1 MFRAADSAVSG
12 LRQHQIFLDVT
23 GNNVA
28 NVNTDGYK
36 VNRAMFEDTLSQVA
50 RGGGITSPPQ
60 PNGAINPAMLG
71 LGVSTRAIYGEFHQG
86 AFLTTNKPTD
96 LAIGGSGYF
105 VLQGNGGERTYTR
118 NGNFTLDAQG
128 VLRAGNGKAVLG
140 VDNRPIRI
148 PDATQTQ
155 ANFSFGPSGQIA
167 VRAADGTQRT
177 LGAIQIARF
186 ANDAGLFR
194 TGDTEFRATEQSGA
208 PIAGTGGTGGR
219 GSVYAGVVEA
229 SNVDLGRELSNLILA
244 QRGYAASSKVLRTMD
259 ELADS
264 VNQIRR

>member
-12 LRQHQIFLDVT
+12 LRQHQIFMDVT
-23 GNNVA
+23 GNNIA

-36 VNRAMFEDTLSQVA
+36 VDRAMFEDTLSQVA
-50 RGGGITSPPQ
+50 RGAGINPPPQ
-60 PNGAINPAMLG
+60 PNGAINPAMVG

-96 LAIGGSGYF
+96 LAVGGSGYF
-105 VLQGNGGERTYTR
+105 VLQGGGEKTYTR

-128 VLRAGNGKAVLG
+128 VLRSGNGKAVLG

-148 PDATQTQ
+148 PDATQTR
-155 ANFSFGPSGQIA
+155 ANFSIGPSGQVA
-167 VRAADGTQRT
+167 VRNADGTQTT
-177 LGAIQIARF
+177 LGTIQIARF
-186 ANDAGLFR
+186 TNDAGLFR
-194 TGDTEFRATEQSGA
+194 TGDTEFRPTAQSGA
-208 PIAGTGGTGGR
+208 PIAGAGGTGGR

-229 SNVDLGRELSNLILA
+229 SNVDLGRELTDLILA
-244 QRGYAASSKVLRTMD
+244 QRGYAASSKVLSTMD